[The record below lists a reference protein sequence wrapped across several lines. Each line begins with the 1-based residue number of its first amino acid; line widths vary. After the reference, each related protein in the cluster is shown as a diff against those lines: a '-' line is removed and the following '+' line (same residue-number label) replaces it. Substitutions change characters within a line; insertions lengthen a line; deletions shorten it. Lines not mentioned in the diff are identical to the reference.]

1 VTDDAA
7 TAGTTSG
14 PGQDINAIQ
23 AQIAAQIASVTSMLH
38 KQQAEPDS
46 RKISYRTLRLDS
58 QGREIDEKGNVI
70 KVSGPVKTLAANVAE
85 TYASKKKENPY
96 LMIPKPDID
105 ELELE
110 TIDGR
115 IRLANREIKA
125 KKAFSFVEA
134 GKERNELHFVTCFKS
149 KRVICFVGF

>member
-1 VTDDAA
+1 
-7 TAGTTSG
+7 
-14 PGQDINAIQ
+14 
-23 AQIAAQIASVTSMLH
+23 
-38 KQQAEPDS
+38 
-46 RKISYRTLRLDS
+46 
-58 QGREIDEKGNVI
+58 
-70 KVSGPVKTLAANVAE
+70 
-85 TYASKKKENPY
+85 
-96 LMIPKPDID
+96 MIPKSDID

-149 KRVICFVGF
+149 KRVICFVGFKALTSSKKTLYDIKKSAK